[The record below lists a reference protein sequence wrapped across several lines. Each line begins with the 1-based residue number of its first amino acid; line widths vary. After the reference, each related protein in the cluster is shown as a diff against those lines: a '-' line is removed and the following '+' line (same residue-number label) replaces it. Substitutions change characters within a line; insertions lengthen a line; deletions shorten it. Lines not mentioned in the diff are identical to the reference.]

1 MTTDVTGFIAQPV
14 RAGQVGTVADEHDT
28 GLQRRWPDALQQ
40 RPHLLDPAARLAQQL
55 FATRAQMPRRRSI
68 LAAAPMTSASAEHT
82 RTACPFIGQLPENPP
97 AITGRLAG
105 HGHAGEAGAEA
116 CAAAQSNAAPRS
128 HARYRSHVFS
138 NRYLPY

>member
-55 FATRAQMPRRRSI
+55 FATRAQIPQPAPTSQLRRQPSDDHGVF
-68 LAAAPMTSASAEHT
+68 L
-82 RTACPFIGQLPENPP
+82 IGLVEGPSSLRRP
-97 AITGRLAG
+97 
-105 HGHAGEAGAEA
+105 
-116 CAAAQSNAAPRS
+116 
-128 HARYRSHVFS
+128 
-138 NRYLPY
+138 